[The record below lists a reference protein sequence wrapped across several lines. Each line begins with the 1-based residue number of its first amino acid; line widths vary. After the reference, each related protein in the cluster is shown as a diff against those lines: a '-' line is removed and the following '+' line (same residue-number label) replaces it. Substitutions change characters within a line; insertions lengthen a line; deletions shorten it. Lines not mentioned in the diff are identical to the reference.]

1 MQTGK
6 NNGFFASSPQ
16 SLFQDQFKGEV
27 MTTTFHSCLKL
38 ELLTTKNFILRLA
51 LKEKLRGTRKWF
63 IINLNTALKV
73 GCMALEIIRMINL
86 EGFNSYPGRGF
97 FLCQCQ
103 GLCL

>member
-1 MQTGK
+1 MVYHK
-6 NNGFFASSPQ
+6 PKYCIMN
-16 SLFQDQFKGEV
+16 DERV
-27 MTTTFHSCLKL
+27 
-38 ELLTTKNFILRLA
+38 
-51 LKEKLRGTRKWF
+51 
-63 IINLNTALKV
+63 KV